1 MSTYPTFV
9 RGAAAACLAAAAV
22 MPLAAQAQGAADAW
36 QYRASIYG
44 YFPTVSGSSSFPTG
58 GSGPTIDV
66 DASDI
71 LDALK
76 FTFMGS
82 FEAQKGQWGVFTDLI
97 YLDLGNTQTAS
108 RDFTIGRAGVPAG
121 VTANLSM
128 DLKSWVWTVAGLYS
142 LSATPNNWTNL
153 VFGARMVDLKETL
166 DWGLN
171 GNIGQI
177 GLPSRGGRA
186 EVSQTNW
193 DAIVGVKGLATFGG
207 DRRWVLPYYF
217 DVGTGQSKLTWQ
229 ALAGVGYSFDWAT
242 VTAAWRY
249 LAYDFGSD
257 KNLQDITFSGPFV
270 GLTFRW

>member
-1 MSTYPTFV
+1 MTSRLIRRSAMTICL
-9 RGAAAACLAAAAV
+9 GALAAAA
-22 MPLAAQAQGAADAW
+22 PTAYAQGGPDAW
-36 QYRASIYG
+36 QFRASIYG
-44 YFPTVSGSSSFPTG
+44 YFPTVSSSSRFPTG

-82 FEAQKGQWGVFTDLI
+82 FEAQKGKWGVFTDLI
-97 YLDLGNTQTAS
+97 YLDLGNTKRES
-108 RDFTIGRAGVPAG
+108 RDFSLGGAGVPAG

-142 LSATPNNWTNL
+142 LSDTPHNTTNL

-171 GNIGQI
+171 GNIGSI
-177 GLPSRGGRA
+177 NLPGRGGRA
-186 EVSQTNW
+186 ELSQTNW
-193 DAIVGVKGLATFGG
+193 DAIVGLKGVATLGA
-207 DRRWVLPYYF
+207 DRRWVAPYYV
-217 DVGTGQSKLTWQ
+217 DIGTGQSKLTWQ

-249 LAYDFGSD
+249 LAYDFDSS
-257 KNLQDITFSGPFV
+257 KNLKDITFSGPFV

>member
-1 MSTYPTFV
+1 MSAEAIIRRGV
-9 RGAAAACLAAAAV
+9 AALSLGAAAAL
-22 MPLAAQAQGAADAW
+22 PLAAQAQAAADSW
-36 QYRASIYG
+36 QFRASIYG
-44 YFPTVSGSSSFPTG
+44 YFPSVSGSSSFPTG

-76 FTFMGS
+76 FTFMGT

-108 RDFTIGRAGVPAG
+108 RDFTFGNAGVPAG

-128 DLKSWVWTVAGLYS
+128 DLKAWVWTIAGLYS
-142 LSATPNNWTNL
+142 LSATPHNTTNL
-153 VFGARMVDLKETL
+153 VFGARMVDLTETL

-171 GNIGQI
+171 GNIGSI
-177 GLPSRGGRA
+177 GLPGRGGRA
-186 EVSQTNW
+186 ELSQTNW
-193 DAIVGVKGLATFGG
+193 DAIVGLKGLATLGAE
-207 DRRWVLPYYF
+207 RRWVLPYYV

-229 ALAGVGYSFDWAT
+229 ALAGVGYAFDWAT
-242 VTAAWRY
+242 LTAAWRH
-249 LAYDFGSD
+249 LEYDFDSD
-257 KNLQDITFSGPFV
+257 KNLKDIRFSGPFV